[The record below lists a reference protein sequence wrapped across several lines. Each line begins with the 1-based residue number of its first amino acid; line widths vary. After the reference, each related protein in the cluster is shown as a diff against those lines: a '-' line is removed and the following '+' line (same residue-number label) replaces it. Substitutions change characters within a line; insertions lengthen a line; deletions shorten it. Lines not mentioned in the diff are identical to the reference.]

1 MKFAGTTSAA
11 APAAPTA
18 LSGDPVRSDPRTR
31 DRVARSIL
39 ENGPSTASTLAAQ
52 LGLTAPAVRRHLD
65 ALLADGLIE
74 EREPRPTATRGRGR
88 PARVFAVTVA
98 GRDSFDQGYDD
109 LAASAM
115 RFLEQQGGREAVTEF
130 ARQRVAE
137 LEARYRPAV
146 ESVPA
151 QARTAALAVALSGDG
166 YAATTQS
173 AASPGRQPGEQL
185 CQHHCPVAHVAEQ
198 FPELC
203 EAETEAFGRLLGTH
217 VQRLATIAHGDGVC
231 TTYVP
236 RPTSGGKR
244 DHDS

>member
-11 APAAPTA
+11 AAPTA
-18 LSGDPVRSDPRTR
+18 LPGDPVRSDPRTR

-39 ENGPSTASTLAAQ
+39 ENGPSTASTLAAA

-74 EREPRPTATRGRGR
+74 EREARPTATRGR
-88 PARVFAVTVA
+88 A

-146 ESVPA
+146 EGAPA
-151 QARTAALAVALSGDG
+151 QGRTAALAVALSGDG
-166 YAATTQS
+166 CAATTQS
-173 AASPGRQPGEQL
+173 AAGPGRQPGEQQ

-203 EAETEAFGRLLGTH
+203 EAETEAFARLLGTH